1 MVVIVVIVVVV
12 VAGVGVV
19 VVVVVIEGMFWN
31 MLSRDSCQMNTRQ
44 EFHCSSRRRNAC
56 RASAR

>member
-12 VAGVGVV
+12 VAGVGV

-31 MLSRDSCQMNTRQ
+31 MLSRDSCQMNKRQ
-44 EFHCSSRRRNAC
+44 EFDCSSRRRNAC